1 MCKYIEMLSIQ
12 MKEDMTKL
20 QEKKIF
26 STLNLVVNLML
37 VYLVLHS
44 LSKKRD
50 FETIPTSIDIMNI
63 QYGINK
69 GFGYIER
76 S

>member
-1 MCKYIEMLSIQ
+1 
-12 MKEDMTKL
+12 MTKL

-44 LSKKRD
+44 LCKKRD
-50 FETIPTSIDIMNI
+50 FETIPTSIDIMNT